1 MSEVFEGYA
10 RQYREISAAL
20 SRKCAAAS
28 ALDGE
33 KKKQKLSEI
42 QADVQES
49 ESLIRKMDLEARSLQ
64 PTVRAG
70 LLSKLREYKS
80 DLNNIKSE
88 IKRVSAPNA
97 QQATREELLDSGM
110 PDTLGASSDQRGRLM
125 MTSERLNQSSDR
137 IRESQ
142 ITALDTEEIGVSIL
156 QNLHNQRE
164 TLMHAHKTLHGV
176 DDNIN
181 KSNKILASM
190 SNRNKWWFF

>member
-1 MSEVFEGYA
+1 MSEVFEGYE

-20 SRKCAAAS
+20 SRKCASAS

-33 KKKQKLSEI
+33 KKQQKLSEI

-49 ESLIRKMDLEARSLQ
+49 ESLIRKMDLEARSLHA
-64 PTVRAG
+64 TVRAG
-70 LLSKLREYKS
+70 LLSKLRQYKS

-88 IKRVSAPNA
+88 TKKVSAPNA
-97 QQATREELLDSGM
+97 QQAAREELLNSGM
-110 PDTLGASSDQRGRLM
+110 PGTLGRGRLM

-164 TLMHAHKTLHGV
+164 TLMRAHKTACFHMNSRPWESSKVRLYY
-176 DDNIN
+176 
-181 KSNKILASM
+181 
-190 SNRNKWWFF
+190 

>member
-1 MSEVFEGYA
+1 MSEVFEGYE
-10 RQYREISAAL
+10 RQYCEISAAL

-49 ESLIRKMDLEARSLQ
+49 ESLIRRMDLEARSLP
-64 PTVRAG
+64 PTVKAG
-70 LLSKLREYKS
+70 LLSKLRQYKS

-88 IKRVSAPNA
+88 IKKASAPNA

-110 PDTLGASSDQRGRLM
+110 PDTLGRGRLM

-156 QNLHNQRE
+156 QNLHNQRV

-176 DDNIN
+176 DDSIG

-190 SNRNKWWFF
+190 SKWNKWFV

>member
-1 MSEVFEGYA
+1 MSEVFEGYE

-33 KKKQKLSEI
+33 KKKQKLPEI

-88 IKRVSAPNA
+88 IKKVSAPNA

-110 PDTLGASSDQRGRLM
+110 PDTLGRGRLM

-176 DDNIN
+176 DDSIG

-190 SNRNKWWFF
+190 SKWNKWFV

>member
-1 MSEVFEGYA
+1 MSEVFEGYE
-10 RQYREISAAL
+10 RQYCEISAAL

-49 ESLIRKMDLEARSLQ
+49 ESLIRRMDLEARSLP
-64 PTVRAG
+64 PTVKAG
-70 LLSKLREYKS
+70 LLSKLRQYKS

-88 IKRVSAPNA
+88 IKKASAPNA

-156 QNLHNQRE
+156 QNLHNQRQQQP
-164 TLMHAHKTLHGV
+164 
-176 DDNIN
+176 
-181 KSNKILASM
+181 
-190 SNRNKWWFF
+190 

>member
-1 MSEVFEGYA
+1 MSEVFEGYE

-33 KKKQKLSEI
+33 KKKQKLPEI

-49 ESLIRKMDLEARSLQ
+49 ESLIRKMDLEARSLHA
-64 PTVRAG
+64 TVRAG
-70 LLSKLREYKS
+70 LLSKLRQYKS
-80 DLNNIKSE
+80 DLNNVKSE

-97 QQATREELLDSGM
+97 QQATREELLESGM

-176 DDNIN
+176 DDSIG

-190 SNRNKWWFF
+190 SKWNKWFV